1 MKNQKWPY
9 FLLHCKVVRT
19 THIYVETFQ
28 KVKRVKKLKYTW
40 FRNQNAVG
48 QKTWTK
54 AWVILARFWVNW
66 FGQKRTIS
74 MWISALESRGYMDRC
89 RLTCGNYPQYAMKA
103 YHLLSLVV
111 TIYKWTDLNLVWVLF
126 FGQNVFENIILSENV
141 WLKSEKKFSIYM

>member
-9 FLLHCKVVRT
+9 FLLHCKVVRA
-19 THIYVETFQ
+19 HIYVETFQ
-28 KVKRVKKLKYTW
+28 KVERVKKLKYTW
-40 FRNQNAVG
+40 FRMLSG
-48 QKTWTK
+48 KRHEQKHGLYWQE
-54 AWVILARFWVNW
+54 FWVNW
-66 FGQKRTIS
+66 VGQKRTIS

-89 RLTCGNYPQYAMKA
+89 RVTCGNYPQYAMKA